1 MKRIPKLVLTGGP
14 CAGKSTAMERIV
26 CDLRECG
33 YEPIVV
39 PEAATALM
47 RAGFVISEMGSY
59 AFQRT
64 LICLQAEQ
72 ERIYEQGAQCLP
84 HARPILLCDRGRMD
98 GKAYMSDAEFAKM
111 LGELDLQEAEILASY
126 DAVFHME
133 TVARRYPR
141 AYSNANNAT
150 RYEATA
156 EAVGVDDRLQQ
167 IWSAHPSYHFVSAHT
182 TFLEKYEGLREQI
195 LAFLSQTEEK

>member
-1 MKRIPKLVLTGGP
+1 MEQILKLVLTGGP

-26 CDLRECG
+26 CDLRGRG

-64 LICLQAEQ
+64 LILLQEQQ
-72 ERIYEQGAQCLP
+72 ERIYLQGAQCLP
-84 HARPILLCDRGRMD
+84 QKRPILICDRGKMD
-98 GKAYMSDAEFAKM
+98 GKAYMSDADFARM
-111 LGELDLQEAEILASY
+111 LTELGWQEQDLLCAY

-133 TVARRYPR
+133 TVARHYPR

-150 RYEATA
+150 RYEARE
-156 EAVGVDDRLQQ
+156 EAVGVDDRLQA
-167 IWSAHPSYHFVSAHT
+167 IWSKHPHFCFVPAHS
-182 TFLEKYEGLREQI
+182 TFFEKYESLRAQI
-195 LAFLSQTEEK
+195 FAFLASKEA